1 MRNEM
6 IHRSGGFDALRL
18 VAAAM
23 VIFGHSYPLTGHVA
37 PGIMANGVQ
46 TIGVKIFFV
55 ISGYL
60 ITRSWQS
67 DPHLGRFWLKR
78 ALRIM
83 PGLIAICLLTVLV
96 AGPLLSQFP
105 VFDYFR
111 NRGTAFYFWN
121 VALYPIYNLPGVF
134 TDNIYPIAVNG
145 SLWSLPIEVAMYCGV
160 PLFVGHYRASAR
172 LLIPAA
178 TLGLLAASIY
188 FVRLAPPTPPPVL
201 WGSSLIS
208 ALDVACYFY
217 AGATMAVLRLDR
229 FCNVFVAL
237 AMFCAANWL
246 FTGAVS
252 SEIALAVVLPYLSI
266 SIGKAKNDLLKR
278 LDGHD
283 YSYGL
288 YLYGFPVQ
296 QTVVHFLGAQ
306 SALFNTAVSLPIV
319 LIFAALSWRQIERR
333 ALMMKPVRAGKK
345 RAPQPPATEAVGVN

>member
-1 MRNEM
+1 M
-6 IHRSGGFDALRL
+6 IHRSGGFDALRI
-18 VAAAM
+18 VAASM

-37 PGIMANGVQ
+37 SFGLLGNGVH

-83 PGLIAICLLTVLV
+83 PGLITICLLTVLV
-96 AGPLLSQFP
+96 AGPLITHFP
-105 VFDYFR
+105 VFDYFS
-111 NRGTAFYFWN
+111 NRGTFFYLWN
-121 VALYPIYNLPGVF
+121 VALYPIYALPGVF
-134 TDNIYPIAVNG
+134 TDNIYPVAVNG

-160 PLFVGHYRASAR
+160 PILIGHYRSSAR
-172 LLIPAA
+172 FLIPVAA
-178 TLGLLAASIY
+178 LGLLAASIY
-188 FVRLAPPTPPPVL
+188 FVRIAPPTSPPIV

-208 ALDVACYFY
+208 ALDVAYYFY

-229 FCNVFVAL
+229 FCNIWLAL
-237 AMFCAANWL
+237 TIFCASNWL
-246 FTGAVS
+246 FTGAIS
-252 SEIALAVVLPYLSI
+252 AEIALAVALPYLSI
-266 SIGKAKNDLLKR
+266 SVGKAKNTFLKR

-296 QTVVHFLGAQ
+296 QMVVHFMGAQ
-306 SALFNTAVSLPIV
+306 SALFNTTVSLPIA
-319 LIFAALSWRQIERR
+319 LFFAVLSWREIERR
-333 ALMMKPVRAGKK
+333 ALMLKTFGTGKK
-345 RAPQPPATEAVGVN
+345 PMPQPPALKAVGLK